1 MKIEQNAIN
10 ATLVMVDLLAH
21 RPGHGDQSECI
32 LLQMKITQLERLV
45 QFSVRKLVSK
55 IMAYTLLHRENA
67 ITMSER
73 QFYVDRDSCK

>member
-1 MKIEQNAIN
+1 
-10 ATLVMVDLLAH
+10 MVDLLAH

-55 IMAYTLLHRENA
+55 IMAYTLLDGDNV
-67 ITMSER
+67 IIMSEF
-73 QFYVDRDSCK
+73 QFNVDRDSYR